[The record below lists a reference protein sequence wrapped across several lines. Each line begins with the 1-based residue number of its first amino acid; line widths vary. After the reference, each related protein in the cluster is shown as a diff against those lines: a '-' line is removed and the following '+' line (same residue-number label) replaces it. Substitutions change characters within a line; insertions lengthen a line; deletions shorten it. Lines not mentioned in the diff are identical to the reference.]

1 MLSFDVVSDSGYT
14 NNMLIIGHRGAKG
27 VAPENTME
35 SLQAGYDAQ
44 ADMLEFDVRTTKDNV
59 LIVIHDARLLRTH
72 RRPVA
77 INTLTLEQLR
87 ELTVHDPVPTLTE
100 VLDEF
105 YGRILLNI
113 EVKSRGAGEAV
124 VKLLKKHY
132 VTKAS
137 DWDNVLVSCF
147 RSSELLRMR
156 KLSSRVNLALL
167 HDDNPFIFIAYQ
179 RRLRL
184 TAVGFHRLYLN
195 RFALEIAKRSG
206 LFIYVYTVNRIGA
219 IQVLEQQGVDGVVTN
234 YPESFRH
241 YLQAR
246 SDLGG

>member
-1 MLSFDVVSDSGYT
+1 
-14 NNMLIIGHRGAKG
+14 MLIIGHRGAKG

-44 ADMLEFDVRTTKDNV
+44 ADMLEFDVRSTKDNV
-59 LIVIHDARLLRTH
+59 LVVIHDARLLRTH

-77 INTLTLEQLR
+77 INNLTLDQLR
-87 ELTVHDPVPTLTE
+87 ELTLHEPVPTLQE

-105 YGRILLNI
+105 YGKIILNI

-124 VKLLKKHY
+124 IKLLKKRY
-132 VTKAS
+132 ITKAA

-147 RSSELLRMR
+147 KTSELIKMR

-195 RFALEIAKRSG
+195 RFALEIAKKSG
-206 LFIYVYTVNRIGA
+206 LFIYVYTVNRLGA
-219 IQVLEQQGVDGVVTN
+219 LQILEQQGVDGVVTN
-234 YPESFRH
+234 YPETFRR
-241 YLQAR
+241 YLENPHHRQ
-246 SDLGG
+246 